1 MSLSRVYK
9 KSTLI
14 LSAVAVFA
22 LSGTSAAQASLSFL
36 IASPTG
42 QTSFNVTHADQ
53 SFALDLYA
61 LVQNSAGLAS
71 PTDGFTEANLGIGVT
86 GSLVTAMGAE
96 FGTGVA
102 GSTFAYTPGWA
113 ATSSAAPWTSGGTVG
128 IGGSENGV
136 TESVVPNIYCAAVP
150 PLAAMDTVLSSSFAN
165 GTGTSYSE
173 FPIGSFTL
181 TFTGA
186 WSWGS
191 ASLELYKPNA
201 LDPANIW
208 YEAGTVETGQ
218 GNSSNVL
225 GLVAPVTF
233 NETVPEPGSLALL
246 LGGAMVFGIW
256 KLLRRKA

>member
-1 MSLSRVYK
+1 MSLSRVYREIHFDTVRGGRI
-9 KSTLI
+9 SR
-14 LSAVAVFA
+14 

-113 ATSSAAPWTSGGTVG
+113 ATSSAAPGRRV
-128 IGGSENGV
+128 ERLA
-136 TESVVPNIYCAAVP
+136 SVAART
-150 PLAAMDTVLSSSFAN
+150 A
-165 GTGTSYSE
+165 
-173 FPIGSFTL
+173 
-181 TFTGA
+181 
-186 WSWGS
+186 
-191 ASLELYKPNA
+191 
-201 LDPANIW
+201 
-208 YEAGTVETGQ
+208 
-218 GNSSNVL
+218 
-225 GLVAPVTF
+225 
-233 NETVPEPGSLALL
+233 
-246 LGGAMVFGIW
+246 
-256 KLLRRKA
+256 